1 MLVNAGVS
9 EIGGFHFLFLVL
21 ECPKPAAMIV
31 GDKIYIVY
39 YCFVAC
45 QTYKSRVVEETG
57 DNIHWVGT
65 TLMAMVVGP
74 MALVLGSITDGSC
87 PSIGGL

>member
-1 MLVNAGVS
+1 MNAGAS
-9 EIGGFHFLFLVL
+9 EIGGLRFLFLVL
-21 ECPKPAAMIV
+21 ECSKPEAMIV
-31 GDKIYIVY
+31 VDKMYIVY

-45 QTYKSRVVEETG
+45 QPYKSRVGEETR

-87 PSIGGL
+87 RSIGGP

>member
-1 MLVNAGVS
+1 MLVYAGVS
-9 EIGGFHFLFLVL
+9 EIGRFRFWFLVL
-21 ECPKPAAMIV
+21 ECSKPEAMIV
-31 GDKIYIVY
+31 GDNIHIVY

-45 QTYKSRVVEETG
+45 QTYKSCVGEETR

-87 PSIGGL
+87 RSIGGP